1 VLKTRAITAIFFGLT
16 VIYSVLYAST
26 ELALGL
32 LLLALAICA
41 FEYIRLAKIERFH
54 STLLTILLS
63 ISAFFVLKSPSNYYF
78 LTVLGFFWWMGNI
91 FLVSQYPKFINVWFH
106 PIYLRYLYALLLF
119 IPSLVSIILIYN
131 SYGQFALLSLFLILW
146 TADSGAYFVG
156 SKMGKRKLAPRVSP
170 GKSIEGLLGGI
181 FSVVLLSIILLMT
194 DLLPFQSFLFVFV
207 SAMTGIISVFGDLFE
222 SIIKREASAKDS
234 SNLLPGHGGFL
245 DRLDSLFAGAP
256 IYYLG
261 LTLL

>member
-1 VLKTRAITAIFFGLT
+1 MLKTRVITAIFFGLT
-16 VIYSVLYAST
+16 VLFSVLYATT
-26 ELALGL
+26 ELALGVL
-32 LLLALAICA
+32 LLTFAICA
-41 FEYIRLAKIERFH
+41 FEYIQLAKFEKFH
-54 STLLTILLS
+54 SAILTIL
-63 ISAFFVLKSPSNYYF
+63 ICVSAFFVLNNPSNYYF
-78 LTVLGFFWWMGNI
+78 LTMLGFVWWMGNI
-91 FLVSQYPKFINVWFH
+91 FLVSQYPKFISIWFH

-119 IPSLVSIILIYN
+119 MPSLVSIILIYN

-156 SKMGKRKLAPRVSP
+156 SKMGKRKLAPKVSP

-181 FSVVLLSIILLMT
+181 FSVVVLSIILLMS
-194 DLLPFQSFLFVFV
+194 DLLPFDSFLFVFI
-207 SAMTGIISVFGDLFE
+207 SAVTGIISVFGDLFE

-245 DRLDSLFAGAP
+245 DRLDSLFAAAP

>member
-1 VLKTRAITAIFFGLT
+1 MLKTRVITAIFFGLI
-16 VIYSVLYAST
+16 VIYSVMYAST
-26 ELALGL
+26 EVALGIM
-32 LLLALAICA
+32 LLAFAICA
-41 FEYIRLAKIERFH
+41 FEYIRLVKFEKLH
-54 STLLTILLS
+54 SVILTILLS
-63 ISAFFVLKSPSNYYF
+63 IGAFFVLSNPSNYYF

-106 PIYLRYLYALLLF
+106 PMYLRYLCALLLF

-156 SKMGKRKLAPRVSP
+156 SKMGKRKLAPKVSP

-181 FSVVLLSIILLMT
+181 VLVALLSIILLMT

-245 DRLDSLFAGAP
+245 DRLDSLFSAAP
-256 IYYLG
+256 VYYLG

>member
-1 VLKTRAITAIFFGLT
+1 MLKTRVITAIFFGLI
-16 VIYSVLYAST
+16 VIYSVMYAST
-26 ELALGL
+26 EVALGIM
-32 LLLALAICA
+32 LLAFAICA
-41 FEYIRLAKIERFH
+41 FEYIRLVKFEKLH
-54 STLLTILLS
+54 SVILTILLS
-63 ISAFFVLKSPSNYYF
+63 IGAFFVLKSPSNYYF
-78 LTVLGFFWWMGNI
+78 LTLLGFFWWMGNI

-106 PIYLRYLYALLLF
+106 PMYLRYLCALLLF

-156 SKMGKRKLAPRVSP
+156 SKMGKRKLAPKVSP

-181 FSVVLLSIILLMT
+181 VLVALLSIILLMT

-245 DRLDSLFAGAP
+245 DRLDSLFSAAP
-256 IYYLG
+256 VYYLG

>member
-1 VLKTRAITAIFFGLT
+1 VLKTRVITAIFFGLT
-16 VIYSVLYAST
+16 VIFSVMYAST
-26 ELALGL
+26 EVALGV
-32 LLLALAICA
+32 LLLAFAICA
-41 FEYIRLAKIERFH
+41 FEYIQLAKFEKFH
-54 STLLTILLS
+54 SAILTILIS
-63 ISAFFVLKSPSNYYF
+63 ISAFFVLNNPSNHYF
-78 LTVLGFFWWMGNI
+78 LTVLGFVWWMGNI
-91 FLVSQYPKFINVWFH
+91 FLVSQYPKFISVWFP
-106 PIYLRYLYALLLF
+106 PIYLRYLYAFLLF

-156 SKMGKRKLAPRVSP
+156 SKMGKRKLAPKVSP

-181 FSVVLLSIILLMT
+181 FSVVVLSIILLMSN
-194 DLLPFQSFLFVFV
+194 LLPFDSFLFVFI
-207 SAMTGIISVFGDLFE
+207 SALTGIISVFGDLFE

-245 DRLDSLFAGAP
+245 DRLDSLFAAAP

>member
-1 VLKTRAITAIFFGLT
+1 MLKTRVITAIFFGLI
-16 VIYSVLYAST
+16 VIYSVMYAST
-26 ELALGL
+26 EVALGIM
-32 LLLALAICA
+32 LLAFAICA
-41 FEYIRLAKIERFH
+41 FEYIRLVKFEKLH
-54 STLLTILLS
+54 SVILTILLS
-63 ISAFFVLKSPSNYYF
+63 IGAFFVLSNPSNYYF
-78 LTVLGFFWWMGNI
+78 LTVLGFFWWMENI

-106 PIYLRYLYALLLF
+106 PMYLRYLYALLLF

-146 TADSGAYFVG
+146 TADGGAYFVG
-156 SKMGKRKLAPRVSP
+156 SKMGKRKLAPKVSP

-181 FSVVLLSIILLMT
+181 VLVALLSIILLMT

-245 DRLDSLFAGAP
+245 DRLDSLFSAAP
-256 IYYLG
+256 VYYLG

>member
-1 VLKTRAITAIFFGLT
+1 MLKTRVITAIFFGLT
-16 VIYSVLYAST
+16 VIFSVMYAST
-26 ELALGL
+26 EVALGV
-32 LLLALAICA
+32 LLLAFAICA
-41 FEYIRLAKIERFH
+41 FEYIQLAKFEKFH
-54 STLLTILLS
+54 SAILTILIS
-63 ISAFFVLKSPSNYYF
+63 ISALFVLNNPINCFF
-78 LTVLGFFWWMGNI
+78 LAVLGFVWWMGNI
-91 FLVSQYPKFINVWFH
+91 FLVSQYPKFISIWFH

-131 SYGQFALLSLFLILW
+131 SYGELALLSLFLILW

-156 SKMGKRKLAPRVSP
+156 SKMGKRKLAPKVSP
-170 GKSIEGLLGGI
+170 GKSIEGMLGGI
-181 FSVVLLSIILLMT
+181 FSVVMLSIILLMS
-194 DLLPFQSFLFVFV
+194 DLLPFDSFLLVFI
-207 SAMTGIISVFGDLFE
+207 SAVTGIISVFGDLFE

-245 DRLDSLFAGAP
+245 DRLDSLFAAAP

>member
-1 VLKTRAITAIFFGLT
+1 MLKTRVITAIFFGLT
-16 VIYSVLYAST
+16 VIFSVIYAST
-26 ELALGL
+26 EVALGI
-32 LLLALAICA
+32 LLLAFAICA
-41 FEYIRLAKIERFH
+41 FEYIQLAKFEKFH
-54 STLLTILLS
+54 SAILTIL
-63 ISAFFVLKSPSNYYF
+63 ICVSAFFVLNNPSNYYF
-78 LTVLGFFWWMGNI
+78 LTMLGFVWWMGNI
-91 FLVSQYPKFINVWFH
+91 FLVSQYPKFISIWFH

-156 SKMGKRKLAPRVSP
+156 SKMGKRKLAPKVSP

-181 FSVVLLSIILLMT
+181 FSVVLLSIILLMS
-194 DLLPFQSFLFVFV
+194 DLLPFDSFLFVFI
-207 SAMTGIISVFGDLFE
+207 SAVTGIISVFGDLFE

-245 DRLDSLFAGAP
+245 DRLDSLFAAAP

>member
-245 DRLDSLFAGAP
+245 DRLDSLFSAAP
-256 IYYLG
+256 VYYLG

>member
-1 VLKTRAITAIFFGLT
+1 MLKTRAITAIFFGLT

-63 ISAFFVLKSPSNYYF
+63 ISAFFVVNNPGNYYF
-78 LTVLGFFWWMGNI
+78 LTVLGFVWWLVNI
-91 FLVSQYPKFINVWFH
+91 FLVSQYPKFISIWFH

-119 IPSLVSIILIYN
+119 MPSLVSIILIYN

-194 DLLPFQSFLFVFV
+194 DLLPFQSFLFVFI
-207 SAMTGIISVFGDLFE
+207 SAVTGIISVFGDLFE

-245 DRLDSLFAGAP
+245 DRLDSLFAAAP
-256 IYYLG
+256 IYYLS

>member
-16 VIYSVLYAST
+16 VIYSVLYATT

-245 DRLDSLFAGAP
+245 DRLDSLFSAAP
-256 IYYLG
+256 VYYLG

>member
-1 VLKTRAITAIFFGLT
+1 MLKTRAITAIFFGLT

-194 DLLPFQSFLFVFV
+194 DLLPFQPFLFVFI
-207 SAMTGIISVFGDLFE
+207 STMTGIISVFGDLFE

-245 DRLDSLFAGAP
+245 DRLDSLFAAAP

>member
-1 VLKTRAITAIFFGLT
+1 MLKTRAITAIFFGLT

-156 SKMGKRKLAPRVSP
+156 SKMGKRKLAPKVSP

-181 FSVVLLSIILLMT
+181 VLVALLSIILLMT

-245 DRLDSLFAGAP
+245 DRLDSLFAAAP

>member
-1 VLKTRAITAIFFGLT
+1 MLKTRAITAIFFGLT

-181 FSVVLLSIILLMT
+181 FSVVLLSIILLMS
-194 DLLPFQSFLFVFV
+194 DLLRFDSFLFVFI
-207 SAMTGIISVFGDLFE
+207 SAVTGIISVFGDLFE

-245 DRLDSLFAGAP
+245 DRLDSLFAAAP

>member
-1 VLKTRAITAIFFGLT
+1 MLKTRVITAIFFGLT
-16 VIYSVLYAST
+16 VIFSVMYAST
-26 ELALGL
+26 EVALGV
-32 LLLALAICA
+32 LLLAFAICA
-41 FEYIRLAKIERFH
+41 FEYIQLAKFEKFH
-54 STLLTILLS
+54 SAILTIL
-63 ISAFFVLKSPSNYYF
+63 ICVSAFFVLNNPSNYYF
-78 LTVLGFFWWMGNI
+78 LTMLGFVWWMGNI
-91 FLVSQYPKFINVWFH
+91 FLVSQYPKFISIWFH

-119 IPSLVSIILIYN
+119 MPSLVSIILIYN

-156 SKMGKRKLAPRVSP
+156 SKMGKRKLAPKVSP

-181 FSVVLLSIILLMT
+181 FSVVLLSIILLMS
-194 DLLPFQSFLFVFV
+194 DLLPFDSFLFVFI
-207 SAMTGIISVFGDLFE
+207 SAVTGIISVFGDLFE

-245 DRLDSLFAGAP
+245 DRLDSLFAAAP

>member
-1 VLKTRAITAIFFGLT
+1 VLKTRVFTAIFFGLT

-26 ELALGL
+26 ELALGIL
-32 LLLALAICA
+32 FLTFAICA
-41 FEYIRLAKIERFH
+41 FEYIRLVKFEKFH
-54 STLLTILLS
+54 AAILTIFLTL
-63 ISAFFVLKSPSNYYF
+63 SAFFVVNNPGNFYF
-78 LTVLGFFWWMGNI
+78 ITVLGFIWWMGNI
-91 FLVSQYPKFINVWFH
+91 FLVSQYPKFISVWFH

-119 IPSLVSIILIYN
+119 IPSLASIILIYN

-146 TADSGAYFVG
+146 TADSGAFFVG
-156 SKMGKRKLAPRVSP
+156 SKMGKRKLAPKVSP
-170 GKSIEGLLGGI
+170 GKSMEGLFGGI
-181 FSVVLLSIILLMT
+181 VSVVVLSLILLMT
-194 DLLPFQSFLFVFV
+194 NLLPFQSFLFVV
-207 SAMTGIISVFGDLFE
+207 ISAMTGIISVFGDLFE

-245 DRLDSLFAGAP
+245 DRLDSLFAAAP

>member
-1 VLKTRAITAIFFGLT
+1 MLKTRAITAIFFGLT

-245 DRLDSLFAGAP
+245 DRLDSLFSAAP
-256 IYYLG
+256 VYYLG

>member
-1 VLKTRAITAIFFGLT
+1 MLKTRVITAIFFGLT

-26 ELALGL
+26 ELALGIL
-32 LLLALAICA
+32 FLTFAICA
-41 FEYIRLAKIERFH
+41 FEYIRLVKFEKFH
-54 STLLTILLS
+54 AAILTIFLTL
-63 ISAFFVLKSPSNYYF
+63 SAFFVVNNPGNFYLI
-78 LTVLGFFWWMGNI
+78 TVLGFVWWMGNI
-91 FLVSQYPKFINVWFH
+91 FLVSQYPKFISIWFH

-156 SKMGKRKLAPRVSP
+156 SKMGKRKLAPKVSP

-181 FSVVLLSIILLMT
+181 FSVVVLSIILLMS
-194 DLLPFQSFLFVFV
+194 DLLPFDSFLFVFI
-207 SAMTGIISVFGDLFE
+207 SALTGIISVFGDLFE

-245 DRLDSLFAGAP
+245 DRLDSLFAAAP

>member
-1 VLKTRAITAIFFGLT
+1 VLKTRIITAIFFGLT
-16 VIYSVLYAST
+16 VTYSVLYASA

-32 LLLALAICA
+32 LILVLAICA

-54 STLLTILLS
+54 STLLAILLS

-78 LTVLGFFWWMGNI
+78 LTVLGFVWWMGNI

-146 TADSGAYFVG
+146 TADSGAYFIG
-156 SKMGKRKLAPRVSP
+156 SKIGKRKLAPKVSP

-181 FSVVLLSIILLMT
+181 FSVVLLSIILLMS
-194 DLLPFQSFLFVFV
+194 DLLPFDSFLFVFI
-207 SAMTGIISVFGDLFE
+207 SAVTGIISVFGDLFE

-245 DRLDSLFAGAP
+245 DRLDSLFAAAP

>member
-1 VLKTRAITAIFFGLT
+1 MLKTRAITAIFFGLT
-16 VIYSVLYAST
+16 VIYSVLYATT

-194 DLLPFQSFLFVFV
+194 DLLPFQPFLFVFI
-207 SAMTGIISVFGDLFE
+207 STMTGIISVFGDLFE

-245 DRLDSLFAGAP
+245 DRLDSLFAAAP

>member
-1 VLKTRAITAIFFGLT
+1 MLKTRVITAICFGLT
-16 VIYSVLYAST
+16 VIFSVMYAST
-26 ELALGL
+26 EVALGV
-32 LLLALAICA
+32 LLLAFAICA
-41 FEYIRLAKIERFH
+41 FEYIQLAKFEKFH
-54 STLLTILLS
+54 SAILTILIS
-63 ISAFFVLKSPSNYYF
+63 VSAFFVLNNPSNYYF
-78 LTVLGFFWWMGNI
+78 LTVLGFVWWMVNI
-91 FLVSQYPKFINVWFH
+91 FLVCQYPKFISVWFH

-156 SKMGKRKLAPRVSP
+156 SKMGKRKLAPKVSP

-181 FSVVLLSIILLMT
+181 VLVALLSIILLMT

-245 DRLDSLFAGAP
+245 DRLDSLFSAAP
-256 IYYLG
+256 VYYLG